1 MTLDRSE
8 GAGNRVLA
16 IALGA
21 LSLLILVGAAVLDGV
36 RAGSGG
42 QSNAEFG
49 SVTAAL
55 GTIVVGC
62 GCLILARYPRHPVAV
77 ALLAFG
83 FLWSIDGLLESWAR
97 LGASLPDPLPGTGFA
112 FWFVDRIGAF
122 LLVGLP
128 VLLVLYPMAG
138 CSAGCGR

>member
-1 MTLDRSE
+1 M
-8 GAGNRVLA
+8 
-16 IALGA
+16 
-21 LSLLILVGAAVLDGV
+21 
-36 RAGSGG
+36 
-42 QSNAEFG
+42 
-49 SVTAAL
+49 TAAL

-83 FLWSIDGLLESWAR
+83 FLWSIDGLLESWAA
-97 LGASLPDPLPGTGFA
+97 LGASRPEPLPGTGFA

-128 VLLVLYPMAG
+128 VLLVLYPDG
-138 CSAGCGR
+138 RLLAGCGRASASPRS